1 MGPLKSDLCS
11 LPALLAFSIWTAQ
24 MGSLSGGYMRYY
36 VELVLY
42 EDGAQQHPLPE
53 LQSKY
58 VYYTEVATAVSRRL
72 ALLGAGQ
79 FKVSIKGI
87 YTLTPAQTSA
97 VFLKN
102 GRLVSVDDVYK
113 RLMSLLRKHC
123 KANVHQKDFAVLV
136 TRRQLVTNY
145 GVPTN
150 GFTLRG
156 SMCTGQNIAIVKD
169 DGAFDM
175 VNHFLKALLYAF
187 GVDLDGNGFARKCP
201 SSGGFLM
208 GTGKL
213 NIPFSFSYCTK
224 AQITA
229 VLRRLVCIRGKMKN
243 KTSKS
248 LPMPRKIGRTDY
260 CQAIGAVNCDDD
272 GMETIEHL
280 GIEKT
285 ACQVFCCTPPRSMK
299 TIAAPDGLDCSN
311 DLTGL
316 LDMRCLNGMCKQL
329 R

>member
-1 MGPLKSDLCS
+1 MAPLKYGLCS
-11 LPALLAFSIWTAQ
+11 LPALLAFAIWTAQ

-36 VELVLY
+36 VELLIY
-42 EDGAQQHPLPE
+42 EDGVQPHPLPE
-53 LQSKY
+53 LQEKN
-58 VYYTEVATAVSRRL
+58 VYYSEVAMAVSRRL
-72 ALLGAGQ
+72 TLLAVGQ
-79 FKVSIKGI
+79 FKVMIQGI
-87 YTLTPAQTSA
+87 YTLTPAQSSA

-102 GRLVSVDDVYK
+102 GRLVSVENVYK
-113 RLMSLLRKHC
+113 RLMYLLRKNA
-123 KANVHQKDFAVLV
+123 KANVHHNDFAVVV
-136 TRRQLVTNY
+136 TRRQLVTQN

-156 SMCTGQNIAIVKD
+156 SMCTGQNIAVVKD

-175 VNHFLKALLYAF
+175 VNHLLKVLLYAF
-187 GVDLDGNGFARKCP
+187 GVDLDGSGFARKCP
-201 SSGGFLM
+201 NSGGFLL

-224 AQITA
+224 AQITS
-229 VLRRLVCIRGKMKN
+229 VLRRSICIRRQMKN
-243 KTSKS
+243 KTSKG
-248 LPMPRKIGRTDY
+248 LPMPRKIGRTEY
-260 CQAIGAVNCDDD
+260 CKAIGAVNCDDD

-280 GIEKT
+280 GTEKT
-285 ACQVFCCTPPRSMK
+285 ACRVFCCTSPK
-299 TIAAPDGLDCSN
+299 NIKEIAAPDGLDCSN